1 MATINNYEG
10 FLPNAEDIEV
20 MANSLAIIAAAKAGT
35 AETTPA
41 ALHSIAR
48 AGIGPRVF
56 APGDQMVV
64 KYNDNGSA
72 GTEYD
77 MDVDFAHF
85 KNVELEGGELTPGIV
100 QKFHYTLPFGTEF
113 DAAEAFYAVPAAGLP
128 AGKYYIEFPQV
139 SANIAAGIYEF
150 TTTVALSEGA
160 QLCINNNASPTVTTY
175 ATCGAREA
183 TETLATTKV
192 TSSTGTSLGQV
203 ANNVVTETN
212 NCWTRVIYGYNRWS
226 QSAIRQYLNS
236 DAAADWWQPQNPFDR
251 PPTYVARA
259 GFLAG
264 LPAELVAVMGKV
276 KTQTLCNSVT
286 DGSVVDTTY
295 DKVTLPS
302 FAEAFVND
310 SAAAKAVE
318 GEPWDWFVFQSDN
331 GGVPLT
337 IGTTYPQTRAFA
349 INAKTTAQYVW
360 SRGPTRG
367 NAYGVCSRGAA
378 GTPNGGNLAY
388 YSYVRARPAWV
399 IV

>member
-10 FLPNAEDIEV
+10 FLPNAEDIAV
-20 MANSLAIIAAAKAGT
+20 MGNSLAIIAAAQAGT

-41 ALHSIAR
+41 ALPSIAR
-48 AGIGPRVF
+48 AGIGSRVF

-64 KYNDNGSA
+64 KYNDNGA
-72 GTEYD
+72 VGTEYD

-128 AGKYYIEFPQV
+128 AGKYYIEFPAK
-139 SANIAAGIYEF
+139 SDKIEAGLYEF

-160 QLCINNNASPTVTTY
+160 QLCINDNVTPTVTTY
-175 ATCGAREA
+175 ATCGAREV

-192 TSSTGTSLGQV
+192 SSSTGTSLGQC

-212 NCWTRVIYGYNRWS
+212 NCWTRAFWGYNRWS
-226 QSAIRQYLNS
+226 QSAIRQYLNAF
-236 DAAADWWQPQNPFDR
+236 DTDWWQPQNQFDR
-251 PPTYVARA
+251 PPSYVAKT

-302 FAEAFVND
+302 FNEAFISD

-318 GEPWDWFVFQSDN
+318 GEPWDWFVFQADN
-331 GGVPLT
+331 AGVPLT
-337 IGTTYPQTRAFA
+337 YNVAYPHTRAFA
-349 INAKTTAQYVW
+349 INAKTTAQHVW
-360 SRGPTRG
+360 SRSPYRGGAGGVYFRYASGTPSAG
-367 NAYGVCSRGAA
+367 NANFSG
-378 GTPNGGNLAY
+378 
-388 YSYVRARPAWV
+388 VRARPAWV

>member
-64 KYNDNGSA
+64 KWNDNGSA

-77 MDVDFAHF
+77 ADVDFAHF

-100 QKFHYTLPFGTEF
+100 QKFHNTLSFGTEY
-113 DAAEAFYAVPAAGLP
+113 DAPEAFYAVPAAGLP

-139 SANIAAGIYEF
+139 SANIAEGIYEF

-175 ATCGAREA
+175 ATRGAEEA

-236 DAAADWWQPQNPFDR
+236 DAAADWWKPQNPFDR

-276 KTQTLCNSVT
+276 KVQTLTNSVV

-295 DKVTLPS
+295 DKVFLPS

-337 IGTTYPQTRAFA
+337 IGTTYPQTRAFQ

-360 SRGPTRG
+360 SRSPSRS
-367 NAYGVCSRGAA
+367 NASHVYNRVAA
-378 GTPNGGNLAY
+378 GTPSSNSAN
-388 YSYVRARPAWV
+388 STPVRARPAWV

>member
-64 KYNDNGSA
+64 KWNDNGTA

-77 MDVDFAHF
+77 ADVDFAHF
-85 KNVELEGGELTPGIV
+85 KNVELEGGELTSGIV
-100 QKFHYTLPFGTEF
+100 QKFHYTLSFGTEF

-128 AGKYYIEFPQV
+128 AGKYYIEFPQ
-139 SANIAAGIYEF
+139 AADKIEAGIYEF

-160 QLCINNNASPTVTTY
+160 QLCINDNATPTVKTY
-175 ATCGAREA
+175 ATRGAAEV

-192 TSSTGTSLGQV
+192 SSSSGTSLGQV
-203 ANNVVTETN
+203 AHNVVTETN

-226 QSAIRQYLNS
+226 QSAIRQYLNA
-236 DAAADWWQPQNPFDR
+236 DGADWWQPQNPFDR
-251 PPTYVARA
+251 PPSYAARA

-276 KTQTLCNSVT
+276 KVQTLTNSVV

-295 DKVTLPS
+295 DKVFLPS

-337 IGTTYPQTRAFA
+337 IGATYPQTRAFQ
-349 INAKTTAQYVW
+349 INAKTTAQIVW
-360 SRGPTRG
+360 SRSPSRS
-367 NAYGVCSRGAA
+367 NANNVYYRGAA
-378 GTPNGGNLAY
+378 GTPS
-388 YSYVRARPAWV
+388 SYGASGTVVRARLAWV

>member
-64 KYNDNGSA
+64 KWNDNGTA

-77 MDVDFAHF
+77 ADVDFAHF

-100 QKFHYTLPFGTEF
+100 QKFHYTLSFGTEF
-113 DAAEAFYAVPAAGLP
+113 DAPEAFYAVPAAGLP

-139 SANIAAGIYEF
+139 SDKIAAGIYEF

-160 QLCINNNASPTVTTY
+160 QLCINDNASPTVTTY

-203 ANNVVTETN
+203 AHNVVTETN

-236 DAAADWWQPQNPFDR
+236 DAADWWEPQNPFDR

-276 KTQTLCNSVT
+276 KVQTLTNSVV

-295 DKVTLPS
+295 DKVFLPS

-337 IGTTYPQTRAFA
+337 IGTTYPQTRAFQ
-349 INAKTTAQYVW
+349 INAKTTAQSVW
-360 SRGPTRG
+360 SRSPHRG
-367 NAYGVCSRGAA
+367 NANAVYSRSAA
-378 GTPNGGNLAY
+378 GTPNGHGTASN
-388 YSYVRARPAWV
+388 STVRARPAWV

>member
-10 FLPNAEDIEV
+10 FLPNADDIAAV
-20 MANSLAIIAAAKAGT
+20 ANSLAIIAADHAGQ
-35 AETTPA
+35 AQITPA

-48 AGIGPRVF
+48 AGIGPRAF
-56 APGDQMVV
+56 APGDQMTVSW
-64 KYNDNGSA
+64 NDNGSA

-77 MDVDFAHF
+77 ADIDFAHF
-85 KNVELEGGELTPGIV
+85 KNVELLGGEVTPGIV
-100 QKFHYTLPFGTEF
+100 QKFHYALSFGTEF

-128 AGKYYIEFPQV
+128 AGKYYIEFPQ
-139 SANIAAGIYEF
+139 AADKIEAGIYEF

-160 QLCINNNASPTVTTY
+160 QLCINDNAAPTVKTY
-175 ATCGAREA
+175 ATRGAAEV

-192 TSSTGTSLGQV
+192 TSSTGTSLGQC

-226 QSAIRQYLNS
+226 QSAIRQYLNADGS
-236 DAAADWWQPQNPFDR
+236 DWWVPQNPFDR
-251 PPTYVARA
+251 PPSYAARA

-276 KTQTLCNSVT
+276 KVQTLTNSVV

-295 DKVTLPS
+295 DKVFLPS

-337 IGTTYPQTRAFA
+337 IGTTYPQTRAFQ
-349 INAKTTAQYVW
+349 INAKTTAQHVW
-360 SRGPTRG
+360 SRSPYRSTANYVYFR
-367 NAYGVCSRGAA
+367 SAA
-378 GTPNGGNLAY
+378 GTPYISY
-388 YSYVRARPAWV
+388 YAHGTYVRARPAWV

>member
-64 KYNDNGSA
+64 KWNDNGSA

-77 MDVDFAHF
+77 ADVDFAHF

-100 QKFHYTLPFGTEF
+100 QKFHNTLSFGTEY
-113 DAAEAFYAVPAAGLP
+113 DAPEAFYAVPAAGLP
-128 AGKYYIEFPQV
+128 AGTYYIEFPQD
-139 SANIAAGIYEF
+139 SANILTGIYQF
-150 TTTVALSEGA
+150 TTTVALTEGA

-175 ATCGAREA
+175 ASRGDDTVVES
-183 TETLATTKV
+183 LATTKV
-192 TSSTGTSLGQV
+192 TTPSGTSLGQV
-203 ANNVVTETN
+203 DHNVVTETN

-226 QSAIRQYLNS
+226 QSAIRQYLNADGS
-236 DAAADWWQPQNPFDR
+236 DWWVPQNPFDR
-251 PPTYVARA
+251 PPSYAARA

-276 KTQTLCNSVT
+276 KVQTLTNSVV

-295 DKVTLPS
+295 DKVFLPS

-337 IGTTYPQTRAFA
+337 IGTTYPQTRAFQ
-349 INAKTTAQYVW
+349 INAKTTAQTVW
-360 SRGPTRG
+360 SRSPYRSY
-367 NAYGVCSRGAA
+367 AYTVYYRHAA
-378 GTPNGGNLAY
+378 GTPNYGIASNT
-388 YSYVRARPAWV
+388 SVRARPAWV

>member
-20 MANSLAIIAAAKAGT
+20 MANSLAVIAAAKAGT

-64 KYNDNGSA
+64 KWNDNGTA

-77 MDVDFAHF
+77 ADVDFAHF

-100 QKFHYTLPFGTEF
+100 QKFHYTLSFGTEF
-113 DAAEAFYAVPAAGLP
+113 DAPEAFYAVPAAGLP

-139 SANIAAGIYEF
+139 SDKIAAGIYEF

-160 QLCINNNASPTVTTY
+160 QLCINDNASPTVTTY

-203 ANNVVTETN
+203 AHNVVTETN

-236 DAAADWWQPQNPFDR
+236 DAADWWEPQNPFDR

-295 DKVTLPS
+295 DKVFLPS

-318 GEPWDWFVFQSDN
+318 GEPWDWFVFQADN
-331 GGVPLT
+331 AGVPLT
-337 IGTTYPQTRAFA
+337 INVTYPQTRAFQ
-349 INAKTTAQYVW
+349 INAKTAQQGVW
-360 SRGPTRG
+360 SRSP
-367 NAYGVCSRGAA
+367 SRGYAYYVYGRLAA
-378 GTPNGGNLAY
+378 GTPHVTHASN
-388 YSYVRARPAWV
+388 SPVRARPAWV

>member
-64 KYNDNGSA
+64 KWNDNGSA

-77 MDVDFAHF
+77 ADVDFAHF

-100 QKFHYTLPFGTEF
+100 QKFHNTLSFGTEY
-113 DAAEAFYAVPAAGLP
+113 DAPEAFYAVPAAGLP
-128 AGKYYIEFPQV
+128 AGTYYIEFPQD
-139 SANIAAGIYEF
+139 SANILTGIYQF
-150 TTTVALSEGA
+150 TTTVALTEGA

-175 ATCGAREA
+175 ASRGDDTVVES
-183 TETLATTKV
+183 LATTKV
-192 TSSTGTSLGQV
+192 TTPSGTSLGQV
-203 ANNVVTETN
+203 AHNVVTETN

-236 DAAADWWQPQNPFDR
+236 DAAADWWEPQNPFDR

-318 GEPWDWFVFQSDN
+318 GEPWDWFVYQSDN

-349 INAKTTAQYVW
+349 INAKTTAQHVW
-360 SRGPTRG
+360 SRSPNRS
-367 NAYGVCSRGAA
+367 NANYVYSRHAA
-378 GTPNGGNLAY
+378 GTPSSNYAY
-388 YSYVRARPAWV
+388 NTNVRARPAWV